1 MLMGYKNPEI
11 PFFFNNL
18 IFLDNEMKQ
27 FGPSRICPDAMDE
40 QHVFL
45 MRLHLLMVMITAR
58 LKGYP
63 TGTFRKKAVLE
74 NAAEVHRLVMHT
86 DLSGLGSH
94 TSSHILKER
103 VKLLSIMAMAIIS
116 EDYPLGIHRR
126 EAVLENIDNL
136 MESVFSKKKC
146 ILFHDALNAA

>member
-1 MLMGYKNPEI
+1 
-11 PFFFNNL
+11 
-18 IFLDNEMKQ
+18 
-27 FGPSRICPDAMDE
+27 MDE

-45 MRLHLLMVMITAR
+45 MRLHLLMVMIKAK

-63 TGTFRKKAVLE
+63 TGTFRKTAVLE
-74 NAAEVHRLVMHT
+74 NAAELHRLVMHT

-94 TSSHILKER
+94 RSSHILKER

-136 MESVFSKKKC
+136 MESVFSKKKL
-146 ILFHDALNAA
+146 ILFHDVLNAA